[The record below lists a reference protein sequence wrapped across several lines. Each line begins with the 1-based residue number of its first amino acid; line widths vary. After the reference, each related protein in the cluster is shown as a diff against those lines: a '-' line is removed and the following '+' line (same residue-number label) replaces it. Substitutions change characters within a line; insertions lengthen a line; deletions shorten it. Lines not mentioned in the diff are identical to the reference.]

1 MRIAKTARWTA
12 ALGACAMF
20 LTNAAAHAGE
30 RANDVS
36 RLERDVLTEINY
48 AREHPQEY
56 AEMLR
61 EYREFF
67 DGRVLFLPGDPNG
80 VITNEGIPAV
90 DEAIDFLERQAP
102 LPPLSRA
109 ELLVL
114 AAQDHADDQGAYGG
128 SGHVSRDGSSPGDRV
143 KRRGGDIYVGEGI
156 WYGNGDAGAVVR
168 SLIVDDGVRGRGHRA
183 LLFQADFRYAGVG
196 CGAHRRFGNICVVD
210 FSGTA
215 DGSPVLPGW
224 AKARGGQVFRMPATT
239 KR

>member
-1 MRIAKTARWTA
+1 MIAKGRLVA
-12 ALGACAMF
+12 ALSACAM
-20 LTNAAAHAGE
+20 LLSSAAAHAGE
-30 RANDVS
+30 RATDIS

-48 AREHPQEY
+48 ARQHPREY
-56 AEMLR
+56 AETLR
-61 EYREFF
+61 DYRRYF

-80 VITNEGIPAV
+80 VITNEGLDAV
-90 DEAIDFLERQAP
+90 DEAIDFLERQDP
-102 LPPLSRA
+102 LPALSRA
-109 ELLVL
+109 ELLML

-128 SGHVSRDGSSPGDRV
+128 SGHVSRDGLTPGDRV

-168 SLIVDDGVRGRGHRA
+168 SLIVDDGVRSRGHRA
-183 LLFQADFRYAGVG
+183 LLFQADFRFAGVG

-215 DGSPVLPGW
+215 DGSPVVPAW

>member
-1 MRIAKTARWTA
+1 MITKGRLAA
-12 ALGACAMF
+12 ALGACAILF
-20 LTNAAAHAGE
+20 AGAAAHAGAHPGE
-30 RANDVS
+30 RATDIS
-36 RLERDVLTEINY
+36 RLERDVLAEINY
-48 AREHPQEY
+48 ARQHPQDY
-56 AEMLR
+56 AEELR
-61 EYREFF
+61 DYRRYF

-80 VITNEGIPAV
+80 VITNEGPNAV

-102 LPPLSRA
+102 LPALSRG

-114 AAQDHADDQGAYGG
+114 AAQDHADDQGANGG
-128 SGHVSRDGSSPGDRV
+128 SGHVSRDGATPGDRV

-168 SLIVDDGVRGRGHRA
+168 SLIVDDGVRSRGHRA

-215 DGSPVLPGW
+215 DGSPTVPGW
-224 AKARGGQVFRMPATT
+224 AKARGGQVFRMPA